1 MVPLVGFG
9 NAASAFTLDF
19 RMAVFFGEMGVEG
32 TLAGEAL
39 ATGLTQ
45 VRLHEL
51 MLHQQVKPSSQ
62 KEGRWIILCFSPV
75 QLSKA

>member
-51 MLHQQVKPSSQ
+51 MLHQ
-62 KEGRWIILCFSPV
+62 
-75 QLSKA
+75 